1 MKMECLSV
9 DERFRNIDYNIEF
22 IKEHISEA
30 AYKSSRSYEDINFM
44 AVTKTVEPIFINR
57 AIERGIRLIG
67 ENKVQEFLSKKL
79 YLKLDNCNAHLIGHL
94 QTNKVKQ
101 IVGEVSMIESVDS
114 FKLASEIS
122 KRSMAKNVTTSCLLE
137 VNIGGEE
144 NKTGISPDSLE
155 ELLYQVS
162 ELPNLE
168 VCGLMTIPPVCEN
181 NHELYKYFSKMHQI
195 FIDIKDKKLDN
206 TNISILSMGMSGDY
220 EQAIMCG
227 SNHVRIGSAIFG
239 PRLY

>member
-1 MKMECLSV
+1 MECLSV
-9 DERFRNIDYNIEF
+9 EERFKNIDYNIEF
-22 IKEHISEA
+22 IKEKIAEA
-30 AYKSSRSYEDINFM
+30 AYKSSRNPEEINFM

-57 AIERGIRLIG
+57 AIGRGINLIG
-67 ENKVQEFLSKKL
+67 ENKVQEYLSKKP

-114 FKLASEIS
+114 VKLATEIS
-122 KRSMAKNVTTSCLLE
+122 KRSVEKEITTDCLIE

-144 NKTGISPDSLE
+144 SKSGISPDSLE
-155 ELLYQVS
+155 EILYQVA
-162 ELPNLE
+162 ELPGIR
-168 VCGLMTIPPVCEN
+168 VRGLMTIPPICDN
-181 NHELYKYFSKMHQI
+181 NNELDKYFSKMHKI

-206 TNISILSMGMSGDY
+206 TDISILSMGMSGDY
-220 EQAIMCG
+220 DQAILNG

>member
-1 MKMECLSV
+1 MEWYSTE
-9 DERFRNIDYNIEF
+9 ERFKNIDYNVEF
-22 IKEHISEA
+22 IKEKIAQA
-30 AYKSSRSYEDINFM
+30 AIKSSRNFEDINFM

-57 AIERGIRLIG
+57 ALERGITLIG
-67 ENKVQEFLSKKL
+67 ENKVQELLSKKP
-79 YLKLDNCNAHLIGHL
+79 YLNLDNVNAHLIGHL

-114 FKLASEIS
+114 LKLANEIS
-122 KRSMAKNVTTSCLLE
+122 KRSTAAGITTDCLIE

-144 NKTGISPDSLE
+144 SKTGIHPDMLD
-155 ELLYQVS
+155 ELVCQIS
-162 ELPNLE
+162 EMQGIRIR
-168 VCGLMTIPPVCEN
+168 GLMTIPPICDDEI
-181 NHELYKYFSKMHQI
+181 ELNEYFSKMHRI

-206 TNISILSMGMSGDY
+206 TDISILSMGMSGDY
-220 EQAIMCG
+220 EQAILNG